1 MTNLELNA
9 AAEGLF
15 KYICEHTK
23 SPLDDIA
30 IIGLTLL
37 KIYDHAFDGPMTI
50 DTFANDFKQSLIG
63 SYKARKVAAQGN
75 ETVQ

>member
-15 KYICEHTK
+15 KYICEQTEN
-23 SPLDDIA
+23 SLDGIA

-37 KIYDHAFDGPMTI
+37 KIYDHGTDGTMTI
-50 DTFANDFKQSLIG
+50 DTFANDFRQSLIG
-63 SYKARKVAAQGN
+63 SYKARKVVAQGN